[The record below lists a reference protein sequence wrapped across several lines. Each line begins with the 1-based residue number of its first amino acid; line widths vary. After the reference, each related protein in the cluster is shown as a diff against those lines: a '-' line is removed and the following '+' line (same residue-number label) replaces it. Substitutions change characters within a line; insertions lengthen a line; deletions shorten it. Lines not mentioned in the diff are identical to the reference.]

1 VGVIGG
7 PSAMTAEEHLL
18 LNEVIERQFG
28 LSFAPAKKE
37 FLESRLRPR
46 LASLHLRRF
55 IDYYLLLQYDLEG
68 ELEHLARLITNNETY
83 FFREVYQFEGLFAD
97 GLDELRKGGWAGGE
111 LRVLSAG
118 CSSGEEPYTLN
129 IHARAAAARALGLHT
144 VIDAFDIDVD
154 RLRMAKEAVYGVGS
168 MRSTSEEQKEQYF
181 SNFAADRWQLRRTYR
196 DGVSFG
202 FGNILD
208 IGSFQK
214 PKPYDVVFCRNVLI
228 YFSEAAFQNAIGN
241 FARVLRP
248 GGLLFLGHSESLI
261 GRSDRF
267 ETLRLERCIAYRKLK
282 D

>member
-1 VGVIGG
+1 
-7 PSAMTAEEHLL
+7 
-18 LNEVIERQFG
+18 
-28 LSFAPAKKE
+28 
-37 FLESRLRPR
+37 
-46 LASLHLRRF
+46 
-55 IDYYLLLQYDLEG
+55 
-68 ELEHLARLITNNETY
+68 
-83 FFREVYQFEGLFAD
+83 
-97 GLDELRKGGWAGGE
+97 
-111 LRVLSAG
+111 
-118 CSSGEEPYTLN
+118 
-129 IHARAAAARALGLHT
+129 
-144 VIDAFDIDVD
+144 
-154 RLRMAKEAVYGVGS
+154 
-168 MRSTSEEQKEQYF
+168 
-181 SNFAADRWQLRRTYR
+181 
-196 DGVSFG
+196 VSFG